1 MLEKMVVDHGSPT
14 LARLKLGSLFMAA
27 VNEDFERELAE
38 VNAILK
44 PKGVALTVL
53 CWREGRAL
61 LYLYRQD
68 ELAHELEDVDVQAFL
83 NHFGYVGTD
92 VQDALGRL
100 QLRLESS
107 QTFPHEIGVFLGYPL
122 TDVIGFI
129 RNGGQNCLCCG
140 CWKVYSNE
148 CDALRA
154 FARFRKCKE
163 VYGRLFASGCP
174 LSRLTVCARTAAS
187 AQYSTMSF

>member
-1 MLEKMVVDHGSPT
+1 MLEKMVIAHGSPT
-14 LARLKLGSLFMAA
+14 LARLKLGSLFTFAPDG
-27 VNEDFERELAE
+27 DFEREMARINE
-38 VNAILK
+38 ILG

-53 CWREGRAL
+53 CEREGRAL
-61 LYLYRQD
+61 LYLYREA
-68 ELAHELEDVDVQAFL
+68 ELDRTLKRDDTRAFL
-83 NHFGYVGTD
+83 RRCGYREMGAEA
-92 VQDALGRL
+92 ALN
-100 QLRLESS
+100 QLRRRLSRSS
-107 QTFPHEIGVFLGYPL
+107 DFPHEIGVFLGYPL

-129 RNGGQNCLCCG
+129 CNQGQNCLCCG

-174 LSRLTVCARTAAS
+174 LSQLTVRTRTAPCPN
-187 AQYSTMSF
+187 